1 MVEGLDR
8 RMPLLTAARRV
19 LQMRLRS
26 MAGILAKARRASADQ
41 PEPIH
46 QLRVATRRAEAALA
60 VFGPCIR
67 GSRRRKARKLMREI
81 REAAGDA
88 RMADVHLTILRTK
101 LESAPPS
108 DRTALEYAV
117 MRTLVARQT
126 AGQSVQRIANKDTTR
141 TLRKI
146 ARRVMASLRIPPEHL
161 AADLGVAA
169 GLEPFRAV
177 VLQDAAHTALPKLAQ
192 KFRTAAAED
201 LATQEGLHGLRLR
214 VKPLRYA
221 MEIFSVCLD
230 ETLLETLYNELSAL
244 QERLGAIND
253 ALEVSQRLEGY
264 LREMHAVLTISEDAP
279 EGLAGGLA
287 RLIAAYRAESAAAHE
302 SFLHWWRGPHASEFQ
317 LLIDRLFGRTGAS
330 ECTAMDARL
339 VRSAPEVVVVNQTIE
354 MFTSAPANGEAHHR
368 AEPLSPVESGE
379 SA

>member
-1 MVEGLDR
+1 
-8 RMPLLTAARRV
+8 MPLLTAARRV

-264 LREMHAVLTISEDAP
+264 LREMHTILATSEDAP
-279 EGLAGGLA
+279 DGLAGGLA
-287 RLIAAYRAESAAAHE
+287 RLIAAYRADSAAAHE

-317 LLIDRLFGRTGAS
+317 LLIDRLFGRVGAADS
-330 ECTAMDARL
+330 AAVETAL
-339 VRSAPEVVVVNQTIE
+339 VRCAPEVVVVDQTIE
-354 MFTSAPANGEAHHR
+354 MFTSAPVNGEAQHE
-368 AEPLSPVESGE
+368 AESQAPVESGE
-379 SA
+379 TA